1 MAIILPPGF
10 GAVDMTLRHNELQRD
25 AHITFG
31 IEVNTAVEGSAVA
44 VRNAYDTAVNGR
56 MDSNVT
62 QREVRVEVGQDGG
75 DPIIDIATSSVPGGR
90 SGASTT
96 AALAVL
102 VNKRTGLGGRR
113 NAGRNFWPWMIADT
127 EVSETGI
134 ITPAVVVSLQSIFTN
149 FLTALDANDVPM
161 VLLHRSGGITPAGDP
176 TPVTAMVVDN
186 VISTQRRRQPRN
198 V

>member
-1 MAIILPPGF
+1 MTIVLPPGF
-10 GAVDMTLRHNELQRD
+10 GAVDLTLRHNELQRD

-31 IEVNTAVEGSAVA
+31 IDASGGGSEAADEVLVA
-44 VRNAYDTAVNGR
+44 YLAAVNGR
-56 MDSNVT
+56 LDSNVT
-62 QREVRVEVGQDGG
+62 MREVKVEVGQDGG
-75 DPIIDIATSSVPGGR
+75 DPLIQIVGNTAPGGR

-102 VNKRTGLGGRR
+102 VNKRTALGGRR
-113 NAGRNFWPWMIADT
+113 HAGRNFWPWMIADT

-134 ITPAVVVSLQSIFTN
+134 ITPGVVTSLQSIFTG
-149 FLTALDANDVPM
+149 FLSGLASADIPM
-161 VLLHRSGGITPAGDP
+161 VLLHRTGGVTPVPPP
-176 TPVTAMVVDN
+176 TPVTSMLVDG

>member
-1 MAIILPPGF
+1 MSIILPPGY
-10 GAVDMTLRHNELQRD
+10 GHVDLSLRHNELQRD
-25 AHITFG
+25 AHVTFG
-31 IEVNTAVEGSAVA
+31 INGAAQAELVA
-44 VRNAYDTAVNGR
+44 VDVRAAFLANVNGR
-56 MDSNVT
+56 LDSNVT
-62 QREVRVEVGQDGG
+62 MREVRVEVGQDGG
-75 DPIIDIATSSVPGGR
+75 DPLIGTATNDQPGGR

-102 VNKRTGLGGRR
+102 VNKRTAFGGRR

-134 ITPAVVVSLQSIFTN
+134 ITPAVVLSLQNIFTG
-149 FLTALDANDVPM
+149 FHEDLDQAEIPM
-161 VLLHRSGGITPAGDP
+161 VILHRTGGITPAPDP
-176 TPVTAMVVDN
+176 TPVTNMLVDN